1 MNSRKQLIEKWK
13 TDYDFKTVASAFGS
27 LAVTVIFALYN
38 GFLGVY
44 HASLWHGSIC
54 LYYLILIVLRWVLI
68 AAGKKAVPAC
78 KREDSIKRVY
88 LKASVLLLLLNASM
102 IVPITLMIRLQK
114 PVSLTLIP
122 AISSAVYTV
131 YKVTLASINL
141 KKRKKASNSL
151 LRLLRTINFID
162 ALLSI
167 TVLQNTLI
175 MVITNGADRTMMIMS
190 AISSAVILIFMITVS
205 ILGFIKGIKQET
217 DENQKGSGSAG

>member
-122 AISSAVYTV
+122 AISSAVYTT

-162 ALLSI
+162 ALVSI
-167 TVLQNTLI
+167 LTLQNTLI
-175 MVITNGADRTMMIMS
+175 MIGTKGAGTEMLPFTVVTSTIIWAALLILSIT
-190 AISSAVILIFMITVS
+190 AVI
-205 ILGFIKGIKQET
+205 KGVIGLQ
-217 DENQKGSGSAG
+217 SG

>member
-151 LRLLRTINFID
+151 RLLRTINFID
-162 ALLSI
+162 ALVSI
-167 TVLQNTLI
+167 LTLQNTLI
-175 MVITNGADRTMMIMS
+175 MIGTKGAGTEMLPFTVVTSTIIWAALLILSIT
-190 AISSAVILIFMITVS
+190 AVI
-205 ILGFIKGIKQET
+205 KGVIGLQ
-217 DENQKGSGSAG
+217 SG

>member
-162 ALLSI
+162 ALVSI
-167 TVLQNTLI
+167 LTLQNTLI
-175 MVITNGADRTMMIMS
+175 M
-190 AISSAVILIFMITVS
+190 ISSEGKDIGMLPFTIVTSTIIWAALLILSVIAVI
-205 ILGFIKGIKQET
+205 KGVI
-217 DENQKGSGSAG
+217 GLRSGR

>member
-122 AISSAVYTV
+122 AISSAVYTT

-162 ALLSI
+162 ALVSI
-167 TVLQNTLI
+167 LTLQNTLI
-175 MVITNGADRTMMIMS
+175 M
-190 AISSAVILIFMITVS
+190 ISSEGKDIGMLPFTIVTSTIIWAALLILSVIAVI
-205 ILGFIKGIKQET
+205 KGVI
-217 DENQKGSGSAG
+217 GLRSGR

>member
-122 AISSAVYTV
+122 AISSAVYTT

-162 ALLSI
+162 ALVSI
-167 TVLQNTLI
+167 LTLQNTLI
-175 MVITNGADRTMMIMS
+175 MIGTKGAGTEMLPFTVVTSTIIWAALLILSVI
-190 AISSAVILIFMITVS
+190 AVI
-205 ILGFIKGIKQET
+205 KGVI
-217 DENQKGSGSAG
+217 GLRSGR

>member
-162 ALLSI
+162 ALVSI
-167 TVLQNTLI
+167 LTLQNTLI
-175 MVITNGADRTMMIMS
+175 MIGTKGAGTEMLPFTVVTSTIIWAALLILSIT
-190 AISSAVILIFMITVS
+190 AVI
-205 ILGFIKGIKQET
+205 KGVIGLQ
-217 DENQKGSGSAG
+217 SG

>member
-162 ALLSI
+162 ALVSI
-167 TVLQNTLI
+167 LTLQNTLI
-175 MVITNGADRTMMIMS
+175 MIGTKGAGTEMLPFTVVTSTIIWAALLILSIT
-190 AISSAVILIFMITVS
+190 AVI
-205 ILGFIKGIKQET
+205 KGVIGLQ
-217 DENQKGSGSAG
+217 SGR

>member
-1 MNSRKQLIEKWK
+1 MNSIKQLIEKWK
-13 TDYDFKTVASAFGS
+13 TDYDFKTVASAFES

-162 ALLSI
+162 ALVSI
-167 TVLQNTLI
+167 LTLQNTLI
-175 MVITNGADRTMMIMS
+175 MIGTKGAGTEMLPFTVVTSTIIWAALLILSIT
-190 AISSAVILIFMITVS
+190 AVI
-205 ILGFIKGIKQET
+205 KGVIGLQ
-217 DENQKGSGSAG
+217 SGR

>member
-122 AISSAVYTV
+122 AIASAVYTV

-162 ALLSI
+162 ALVSI
-167 TVLQNTLI
+167 LTLQNTLI
-175 MVITNGADRTMMIMS
+175 MIGTKGAGTEMLPFTVVTSTIIWAALLILSIT
-190 AISSAVILIFMITVS
+190 AVI
-205 ILGFIKGIKQET
+205 KGVI
-217 DENQKGSGSAG
+217 GLRSGR

>member
-68 AAGKKAVPAC
+68 AAGKKAVPAG

-162 ALLSI
+162 ALVSI
-167 TVLQNTLI
+167 LTLQNTLI
-175 MVITNGADRTMMIMS
+175 MIGTKGAGTEMLPFTVVTSTIIWAALLILSIT
-190 AISSAVILIFMITVS
+190 AVI
-205 ILGFIKGIKQET
+205 KGVIGLQ
-217 DENQKGSGSAG
+217 SGR